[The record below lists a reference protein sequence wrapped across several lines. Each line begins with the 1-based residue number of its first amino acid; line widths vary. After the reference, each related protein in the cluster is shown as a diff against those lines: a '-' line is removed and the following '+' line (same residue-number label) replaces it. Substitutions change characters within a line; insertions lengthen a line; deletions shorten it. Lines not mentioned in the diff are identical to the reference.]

1 MDSSTVFSCIESRL
15 EGGAMYTRK
24 SYRKTQHY
32 HSNIELGETLGT
44 DLPGKNSEMK
54 SSKELEFEVEDDQRQ
69 DGGDNPFSRESF
81 LNIGC
86 FIMDENFNTLNCHQ
100 NKILGPG
107 EPIEELEPDVSNK
120 EIRDDSPRQISEIQS
135 IKEMEL
141 DMEDDHIHDEGGAQI
156 SSLVNTKSGRVIV
169 INMKKYEYSQ
179 PKTQQCLPNKSL
191 EADSSNK
198 AIGADASNKKLEADV
213 PSEELEADAPPKIC
227 TINSKKEPELGVEDG
242 HVRQDGGG
250 AQFSNLLN
258 TGRFL
263 VANMMK
269 ERRITCID
277 DVRRLRSTR
286 AGTVALYG
294 LTAKMYTY
302 WNVCPI
308 GPSIYEQ
315 ALDIFADTGHPMHD
329 DAHSY
334 DVKLWGHG
342 SCRPSGIFYVCGKH
356 SRKGN
361 PTVLV
366 DSETFAVYL
375 GYGLANSILSLVQQ
389 FEVDL
394 PVPMR
399 LTLLPFRGKLVCD
412 GIVSPTDITKKPET
426 VTGKLARKLAEI
438 MSRVESGTILPIQ
451 STFTYIPTKT
461 GPMKISVDYI
471 DGLRDTLK
479 AELHLIEKVEKSDD
493 FTLFRHA
500 NSKTPGK
507 KSNTICIMNGSH
519 QVGSFEIRESNPTIE
534 EYIIGLIR
542 LAIERNT
549 LSRILATDD
558 LAAVPLL
565 QKLLNSV
572 GIRVCYYP
580 SPSSEEKFFHEF
592 SVTKNAVSKSP
603 GRTHPSFSP
612 RTPPNLH

>member
-1 MDSSTVFSCIESRL
+1 
-15 EGGAMYTRK
+15 MYK
-24 SYRKTQHY
+24 DKKYLKTQHY
-32 HSNIELGETLGT
+32 HSNIELGEILGT
-44 DLPGKNSEMK
+44 DLPRKNSKMK
-54 SSKELEFEVEDDQRQ
+54 SSKELEFEVEDNHRQ
-69 DGGDNPFSRESF
+69 DGGNNQISRGNF
-81 LNIGC
+81 LNSGC
-86 FIMDENFNTLNCHQ
+86 FIMNEHLNTLNWHR
-100 NKILGPG
+100 NKIPGPPD
-107 EPIEELEPDVSNK
+107 EPTEELEPDVSNK
-120 EIRDDSPRQISEIQS
+120 EIRDDSPGEISEIQS
-135 IKEMEL
+135 IEEMEL
-141 DMEDDHIHDEGGAQI
+141 NMEDDHIHGEGDAQI
-156 SSLVNTKSGRVIV
+156 SSLVNTKTGRVIV
-169 INMKKYEYSQ
+169 INMKKYEYSH
-179 PKTQQCLPNKSL
+179 PKTQQCFPNQSL
-191 EADSSNK
+191 EADLSNK
-198 AIGADASNKKLEADV
+198 ELIGNASNTQLEADV
-213 PSEELEADAPPKIC
+213 PNEELGADVPNEELEADVPPKVS
-227 TINSKKEPELGVEDG
+227 TINSNKEQELGVEDG

-250 AQFSNLLN
+250 AQLSILLN

-302 WNVCPI
+302 WNVCPT

-315 ALDIFADTGHPMHD
+315 TLDIFADTGHPMHD
-329 DAHSY
+329 DTHSY

-342 SCRPSGIFYVCGKH
+342 SCRPSGIFYVCGRF

-361 PTVLV
+361 PTVIV

-412 GIVSPTDITKKPET
+412 GIVSPIDITKKPET
-426 VTGKLARKLAEI
+426 VTGKLALKLAEI
-438 MSRVESGTILPIQ
+438 MSRVESGTILPIR

-461 GPMKISVDYI
+461 GPMKISVGYI

-479 AELHLIEKVEKSDD
+479 AELHLIQEVEKSDD

-500 NSKTPGK
+500 HSKTPDE
-507 KSNTICIMNGSH
+507 KSNTICIINGSH
-519 QVGSFEIRESNPTIE
+519 QLGSFEIRESNPTIE
-534 EYIIGLIR
+534 EYFIGLVR
-542 LAIERNT
+542 LAIERNI

-558 LAAVPLL
+558 LTAVPLL
-565 QKLLNSV
+565 QKLLHPS

-580 SPSSEEKFFHEF
+580 SPSSEEKFFNEF
-592 SVTKNAVSKSP
+592 SVTKSRCLKEP
-603 GRTHPSFSP
+603 
-612 RTPPNLH
+612 